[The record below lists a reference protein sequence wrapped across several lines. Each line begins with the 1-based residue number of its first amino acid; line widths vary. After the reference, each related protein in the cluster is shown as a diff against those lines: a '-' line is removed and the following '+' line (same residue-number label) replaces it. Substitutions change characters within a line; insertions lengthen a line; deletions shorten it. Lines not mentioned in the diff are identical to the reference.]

1 MSVAMGWATGWVS
14 AEFLRALALALLHF
28 LWQGAAIAA
37 LAAFAM
43 GPAKRASM
51 RYGIGVMALATML
64 FAPVGTFFY
73 LQQTAAPA
81 DVMVAPAAGHMN
93 VRADS
98 TVKDHQ
104 AANGAGSAAAGTQ
117 PWLVW
122 MVEAWF
128 LGVLAFSVRTAGGVL
143 ALERL
148 RRQEATTVCD
158 ALLLRCVKLQEL
170 MGVQRFVRYCE
181 SAQLDAPAVIGWLRP
196 VVLLP
201 FSALSGL
208 SQAQLEAVIAH
219 ELAHIK
225 RYDAFVNLFQV
236 GVESVLFY
244 HPAVWWLSK
253 RIRAERENCCDDA
266 AIAVSGSPLE
276 YARALTLMEEWRA
289 TPALAM
295 AANHGALTSRVRRLI
310 GASSTGTGMRTAG
323 LAAGAFCLTVA
334 VIAANGFFG
343 VARAT
348 TPQLATNEAQRERDI
363 ASAIV
368 VRPQQAA
375 PKPAAKPAAQPT
387 PAATLAA
394 IPAAKPAAT
403 FAPAPK
409 PTPVEPLSLAV
420 LTAGSKIV
428 TQVAALITA
437 NVAERIKIE
446 THNGKIEFAYPGN
459 RSQDQAQG
467 SGPAKQSYIDAMKA
481 AGLGDLSV
489 DDLIA
494 LKSMGVTPE
503 YIKGLQAEGVKA
515 DTEQLLAMKSQGITP
530 EYIHEMRASGIE
542 ASGEDLVGMKALGV
556 TPEYIREMRAAG
568 ISANADDLMGMKSQG
583 ITPAY
588 VDEMKKAGVKVSGDE
603 LIGMKSEGVTPEYI
617 REMRA
622 AGLRVD
628 SDDVIGMKAQGVT
641 PEYVKSIEALGLHA
655 DSGEFIGMKSQGVTP
670 EFVKSLQA
678 AGFKVEADEVIGA
691 KAQGLTPEFIEKV
704 KAHGFKNLTLEKL
717 LELKESGVLE

>member
-1 MSVAMGWATGWVS
+1 MSVATGWVS

-43 GPAKRASM
+43 AAAKRASM
-51 RYGIGVMALATML
+51 RYGIGVIALAAML

-73 LQQTAAPA
+73 LQQSATPANETAEA
-81 DVMVAPAAGHMN
+81 VAGHSDSHGQIALKQHSRMAAGGN
-93 VRADS
+93 NAP
-98 TVKDHQ
+98 
-104 AANGAGSAAAGTQ
+104 GAQ

-128 LGVLAFSVRTAGGVL
+128 LGVLAFSIRTAGGVL

-148 RRQEATTVCD
+148 RRQEATTVGD
-158 ALLLRCVKLQEL
+158 DLLLRCVKLQEL
-170 MGVQRFVRYCE
+170 MGVHRFVRYCE

-201 FSALSGL
+201 FSALTGL
-208 SQAQLEAVIAH
+208 SEAQLEAVIAH

-253 RIRAERENCCDDA
+253 KIRAERENCCDDA
-266 AIAVSGSPLE
+266 AIAVCGSPLE

-289 TPALAM
+289 TPAMAM

-310 GASSTGTGMRTAG
+310 GASTTGSGMRTAG

-348 TPQLATNEAQRERDI
+348 TTNFAKEQAQRERDI

-368 VRPQQAA
+368 VRPQAA
-375 PKPAAKPAAQPT
+375 KPDAKPAAEPT
-387 PAATLAA
+387 PA
-394 IPAAKPAAT
+394 PAANP
-403 FAPAPK
+403 APAPK
-409 PTPVEPLSLAV
+409 PAITVTVAPRVTPTVPLSIAV
-420 LTAGSKIV
+420 TAVGSRIA
-428 TQVAALITA
+428 TQVTTAITA
-437 NVAERIKIE
+437 KLAQQFNVEL
-446 THNGKIEFAYPGN
+446 HNNKNEFAILWNEP
-459 RSQDQAQG
+459 QDQTQS
-467 SGPAKQSYIDAMKA
+467 SGQAKQSYIDAMKA
-481 AGLGDLSV
+481 AGLNDLSV

-503 YIKGLQAEGVKA
+503 YIKGLQAEGVKI
-515 DTEQLLAMKSQGITP
+515 DPEQLLAMKSQGITP
-530 EYIHEMRASGIE
+530 EYIHEMRALGVE
-542 ASGEDLVGMKALGV
+542 AHGDDLVGMKAMGV
-556 TPEYIREMRAAG
+556 TPQYIKEMRAAG
-568 ISANADDLMGMKSQG
+568 INANADELMGMKSQG

-588 VDEMKKAGVKVSGDE
+588 VEEMKKAGVKVTGDD
-603 LIGMKSEGVTPEYI
+603 LIGMKSQGVTPEYI
-617 REMRA
+617 RDMRA
-622 AGLRVD
+622 AGLQVD
-628 SDDVIGMKAQGVT
+628 GDEAIGMKAQGLT
-641 PEYVKSIEALGLHA
+641 PEYVKSMQALGLKG
-655 DSGEFIGMKSQGVTP
+655 DSDEFIGMKAQGVTP

-678 AGFKVEADEVIGA
+678 AGFQVDADDVIGA
-691 KAQGLTPEFIEKV
+691 KAQGLTPEFIDKA

-717 LELKESGVLE
+717 MELKESGVLE

>member
-1 MSVAMGWATGWVS
+1 MSVASGWVS

-37 LAAFAM
+37 VAAFAM

-51 RYGIGVMALATML
+51 RYGIGVLALAAML

-73 LQQTAAPA
+73 LQQGTAVDAGA
-81 DVMVAPAAGHMN
+81 TITTVAGHTN
-93 VRADS
+93 AHGELAL
-98 TVKDHQ
+98 KGHQ
-104 AANGAGSAAAGTQ
+104 PVNRGGSSPANAEN
-117 PWLVW
+117 WLIW

-128 LGVLAFSVRTAGGVL
+128 LGVLAFSIRTAGGVL

-158 ALLLRCVKLQEL
+158 ELLLRCVKLQEL

-201 FSALSGL
+201 FSALTGL
-208 SQAQLEAVIAH
+208 SAAQLEAVIAH

-266 AIAVSGSPLE
+266 AIAACGSPLE

-289 TPALAM
+289 TPAMAM
-295 AANHGALTSRVRRLI
+295 AANHGPLTSRVRRLI
-310 GASSTGTGMRTAG
+310 GASTTGSGMRTAG

-334 VIAANGFFG
+334 VVAANGFFG

-348 TPQLATNEAQRERDI
+348 TPRFGVNEAPRERDV

-368 VRPQQAA
+368 VRPQQESKPAAKAA
-375 PKPAAKPAAQPT
+375 PKPAPEVKPDAE
-387 PAATLAA
+387 PA
-394 IPAAKPAAT
+394 PAAKPAT
-403 FAPAPK
+403 APILVLRAP
-409 PTPVEPLSLAV
+409 TTEPLSVAAMEL
-420 LTAGSKIV
+420 GSRLG
-428 TQVAALITA
+428 TQVATAIEANLAKRINVEVRSDKNGFAL
-437 NVAERIKIE
+437 RWS
-446 THNGKIEFAYPGN
+446 PP
-459 RSQDQAQG
+459 QDQTQS
-467 SGPAKQSYIDAMKA
+467 SGQAKQSYIDSMKA
-481 AGLGDLSV
+481 AGMGDLSV

-494 LKSMGVTPE
+494 MKSMGVTPE
-503 YIKGLQAEGVKA
+503 YIKSLQAEGVKVDA
-515 DTEQLLAMKSQGITP
+515 EKVIAMKSQGITP
-530 EYIHEMRASGIE
+530 DYIHEMRALGIE
-542 ASGEDLVGMKALGV
+542 VHGDELVGMKALGVTPQYIKDMRAAGINVNADDLMGMKSQGVTPAYVDEMKKAGVKISGDDLIGMKAQGV

-568 ISANADDLMGMKSQG
+568 MQFD
-583 ITPAY
+583 
-588 VDEMKKAGVKVSGDE
+588 GD
-603 LIGMKSEGVTPEYI
+603 K
-617 REMRA
+617 
-622 AGLRVD
+622 
-628 SDDVIGMKAQGVT
+628 VIGMKAQGLT
-641 PEYVKSIEALGLHA
+641 AEYVKSLQALGIQA
-655 DSGEFIGMKSQGVTP
+655 DSDEFIGLKAQGVTP

-678 AGFKVEADEVIGA
+678 AGFKVDADEAMGA
-691 KAQGLTPEFIEKV
+691 KAQGLTPEFIEKA
-704 KAHGFKNLTLEKL
+704 KSHGFKNLTLDKL